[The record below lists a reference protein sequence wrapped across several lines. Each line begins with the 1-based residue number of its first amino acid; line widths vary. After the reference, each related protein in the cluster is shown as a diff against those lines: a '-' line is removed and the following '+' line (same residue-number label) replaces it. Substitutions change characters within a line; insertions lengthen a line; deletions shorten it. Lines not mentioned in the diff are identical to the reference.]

1 MLNTIL
7 NTNVSTGWTI
17 NGLGPVGDGNT
28 IMVGSITEPGP
39 DLFTFIG
46 LFDKRGKLITKVEA
60 TERGGLNSFIIDACG
75 NIIVAGWYYNDVTG
89 VPNCLLIK
97 FNPTLNCI
105 ISQLHYDEPQSSI
118 FKELLESTYD
128 NTLIAVGSQFSEPGV
143 VEFIISKFDYDLKCL
158 NTLMFK
164 LEYITAQRVNVD
176 VKSDGTIVLS
186 YPIIER
192 LGKDCIQR
200 VNINPNLEIIN
211 VPEEVTK

>member
-7 NTNVSTGWTI
+7 NMNVSTGWTI
-17 NGLGPVGDGNT
+17 NGLGPFGDGNT

-60 TERGGLNSFIIDACG
+60 TERGGLNSFVIDACG
-75 NIIVAGWYYNDVTG
+75 NIIVAGWYYNDATG

-97 FNPTLNCI
+97 FNPTLNR
-105 ISQLHYDEPQSSI
+105 ISSVHYDEPQSSI
-118 FKELLESTYD
+118 FKELHESTYD
-128 NTLIAVGSQFSEPGV
+128 DTLVAVGSQFAGTWG
-143 VEFIISKFDYDLKCL
+143 VEFIISKFDYDLKCIS
-158 NTLMFK
+158 TLKYK
-164 LEYITAQRVNVD
+164 LESQIAQRANVA

-186 YPIIER
+186 YPIMK
-192 LGKDCIQR
+192 LDKDCIQR
-200 VNINPNLEIIN
+200 INIDPNLEIIN